1 VVSTDIPKTNPEYME
16 ALRLGIPLIK
26 RAQMLGELMRW
37 KFGISI
43 TGTHGKT
50 TTTSMI
56 ATLLD
61 FARFDPT
68 VVNGGIINSYGTN
81 ARLGEGEWIVV
92 EADESDGSF
101 IHLPSVLSV
110 VTNIDLDH
118 MSHYKTEENLM
129 NAFSQ
134 FLERLPFWGTAIVYA
149 GSPRTQALISCVNS
163 TNICTYGL
171 EEGVDIRGINVE
183 ISALGARFDVEIK
196 DKKLIEGLFL
206 PMVGM
211 HNVQNALAV
220 IAVAQQLKIPD
231 ILLKQSLATFS
242 GVKRRFTNVGIF
254 QNATVIDDYAHHPVE
269 ISAVLKAAR
278 TISKRKVIAV
288 FQPHRYSRFEN
299 LYADFK
305 VCFQDA
311 DQLLVAPVYSA
322 GEDPIPGI
330 SHEIFAKD
338 VPHPYAQKVD
348 TIEDVV
354 NILENHV
361 SLDDLVV
368 FLGAGSITHW
378 AREIK
383 AT

>member
-1 VVSTDIPKTNPEYME
+1 
-16 ALRLGIPLIK
+16 
-26 RAQMLGELMRW
+26 
-37 KFGISI
+37 
-43 TGTHGKT
+43 
-50 TTTSMI
+50 
-56 ATLLD
+56 
-61 FARFDPT
+61 
-68 VVNGGIINSYGTN
+68 
-81 ARLGEGEWIVV
+81 
-92 EADESDGSF
+92 
-101 IHLPSVLSV
+101 
-110 VTNIDLDH
+110 
-118 MSHYKTEENLM
+118 
-129 NAFSQ
+129 
-134 FLERLPFWGTAIVYA
+134 
-149 GSPRTQALISCVNS
+149 
-163 TNICTYGL
+163 
-171 EEGVDIRGINVE
+171 
-183 ISALGARFDVEIK
+183 
-196 DKKLIEGLFL
+196 
-206 PMVGM
+206 
-211 HNVQNALAV
+211 
-220 IAVAQQLKIPD
+220 
-231 ILLKQSLATFS
+231 
-242 GVKRRFTNVGIF
+242 
-254 QNATVIDDYAHHPVE
+254 VIDDYAHHPVE

-278 TISKRKVIAV
+278 TVSKRKVIAV

-378 AREIK
+378 AKEFGEIK